1 MCRIWQDLRHPW
13 SKVTFVMNVLVL
25 SLNICKALKLCND
38 VYGMQMRKEGDVGEV
53 VEGVGTKFVM
63 NPTLRDLAHQYV
75 LTNISIMTSWME

>member
-1 MCRIWQDLRHPW
+1 
-13 SKVTFVMNVLVL
+13 
-25 SLNICKALKLCND
+25 
-38 VYGMQMRKEGDVGEV
+38 MRKEGDVGEV